1 MKNTITEIKN
11 IQEGSNNR
19 IDDTEEWISELED
32 RRVEIK
38 LNRKY
43 KKRVLRN
50 NINSLRPLGKN
61 QVY

>member
-1 MKNTITEIKN
+1 MNTVRITTIRKYKEELKYAITEIKN
-11 IQEGSNNR
+11 IPEGSNSR

-43 KKRVLRN
+43 KKEF
-50 NINSLRPLGKN
+50 
-61 QVY
+61 

>member
-1 MKNTITEIKN
+1 MKSTITEIKN
-11 IQEGSNNR
+11 IPEGSNSR

-43 KKRVLRN
+43 KKVLRN
-50 NINSLRPLGKN
+50 NINSLRPQGKN
-61 QVY
+61 QAY

>member
-43 KKRVLRN
+43 KKEF
-50 NINSLRPLGKN
+50 
-61 QVY
+61 